1 MLGAA
6 QQGSGSSA
14 HFLTDSSAFTAWGK
28 KNELAN
34 LQCHLFKGNKK
45 EEWPAYLL
53 SCWLQFS
60 PSLLFFQ
67 DQASLGREKK
77 RGAESTKP
85 QQKSRI
91 SFPDFKPSNVKLHYC
106 MALQREIRAR
116 LFIWRSHMST
126 VIKPHACFI
135 RGLFHFSFQKFI
147 PIQSGVWHIHKI
159 PPPRPLSS
167 LPGSPFAN
175 KIIDRKPSFLSNTAL
190 CSIKTRCWKMI
201 KYHCT

>member
-1 MLGAA
+1 M
-6 QQGSGSSA
+6 
-14 HFLTDSSAFTAWGK
+14 
-28 KNELAN
+28 
-34 LQCHLFKGNKK
+34 
-45 EEWPAYLL
+45 
-53 SCWLQFS
+53 
-60 PSLLFFQ
+60 LFFQ

-85 QQKSRI
+85 QQKSRLW
-91 SFPDFKPSNVKLHYC
+91 FPDFKPSNVKLHYC

-116 LFIWRSHMST
+116 LFIRRSHLST

-147 PIQSGVWHIHKI
+147 PIQSGVRHIHKI

-175 KIIDRKPSFLSNTAL
+175 KIIDRKSSLLSNTAL
-190 CSIKTRCWKMI
+190 CSIKTLLKNDQISWYLKSLDVKDHKVNLLRG
-201 KYHCT
+201 